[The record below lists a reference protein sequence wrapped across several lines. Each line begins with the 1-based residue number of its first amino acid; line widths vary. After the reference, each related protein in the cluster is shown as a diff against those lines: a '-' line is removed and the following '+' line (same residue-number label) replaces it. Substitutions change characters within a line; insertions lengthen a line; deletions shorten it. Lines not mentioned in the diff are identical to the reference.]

1 MLEQEEKTY
10 KELLPSLLKD
20 EGRYALVCGSELKGT
35 FAAYEDAIAQ
45 GYRECGLTPFLV
57 KKISAA
63 EQAHFFSR
71 DLGSVCPA

>member
-1 MLEQEEKTY
+1 MLEEEEKTY
-10 KELLPSLLKD
+10 KDLLPTLLKD

-45 GYRECGLTPFLV
+45 GYKECGLRPFLV
-57 KKISAA
+57 KKISAV

-71 DLGSVCPA
+71 SLHSTCPA

>member
-10 KELLPSLLKD
+10 KELLPTLLKD

-45 GYRECGLTPFLV
+45 GYREYGLKPFLV

-71 DLGSVCPA
+71 DLGPACPA